1 MKNAVSFFE
10 CCKQYI
16 LNILQYAKLT
26 TSFLISIIIITICG
40 IYFLKTSNAM
50 VGLITFAT
58 NVRVEKKSKEYT
70 MADLIKIYPVF
81 NGDNYI
87 TDESKVVALVDKTE
101 NNKESEVVIDTDT
114 SLFDASAVDAISNVI
129 TITTEN
135 YTRKSTKN
143 YDRID
148 IYGITIYD
156 YSSKNIDYQELF
168 ERNVALTKKSDP
180 VLLYCSHTSETYKNS
195 ENFKFEYSGT
205 YRTKDAKYN
214 MLSVASI
221 MANAL
226 KDKGHTT
233 VFDTTPHDYTS
244 YDNAY
249 KNSLKTIN
257 SNIKKYSRFGVMI
270 DIHRDAA
277 GDLTFGP
284 TTTVNGKSTAQL
296 MLVVG
301 VGYNGFPNEYWEEN
315 LTLALKICKLGEEM
329 YPGLFRHVLVRDARY
344 NQHLSPGSLL
354 VEVGATGNTLEEA
367 YYGARC
373 FANILNKLYK

>member
-1 MKNAVSFFE
+1 MKKTVSFFVN
-10 CCKQYI
+10 CKEQIKKYI
-16 LNILQYAKLT
+16 VDLFKYAKVT
-26 TSFLISIIIITICG
+26 TSFLISVILITICG
-40 IYFLKTSNAM
+40 IHFLKTSDGM
-50 VGLITFAT
+50 DGLITFAT
-58 NVRVEKKSKEYT
+58 NVRLEQETKEYT
-70 MADLIKIYPVF
+70 VADLIKAYPVF

-87 TDESKVVALVDKTE
+87 VDERELVAEVDKAE
-101 NNKESEVVIDTDT
+101 IEEVIDEDT
-114 SLFDASAVDAISNVI
+114 SLFDASAVDAISNMI

-148 IYGITIYD
+148 MYGITIYD

-168 ERNVALTKKSDP
+168 ERNVNLTKKSDP
-180 VLLYCSHTSETYKNS
+180 VLLYCSHTSETYDNS
-195 ENFKFEYSGT
+195 ENFKFDYTGT

-221 MANAL
+221 MANTL
-226 KDKGHTT
+226 KDRGLTT

-257 SNIKKYSRFGVMI
+257 TNLEKYSRFGVVI
-270 DIHRDAA
+270 DVHRDAA
-277 GDLTFGP
+277 ADLSFGP
-284 TTTVNGKSTAQL
+284 TTTVNGKSTAKL

-301 VGYNGFPNEYWEEN
+301 VGYDSLPNEYWEEN
-315 LTLALKICKLGEEM
+315 LSLALKIAKLGEEM

-344 NQHLSPGSLL
+344 NQHLSAGSLL

-373 FANILNKLYK
+373 FANILAKLYK

>member
-1 MKNAVSFFE
+1 MKNTVSFFE
-10 CCKQYI
+10 RCKQDI
-16 LNILQYAKLT
+16 LGLFKYAKVT
-26 TSFLISIIIITICG
+26 AGFLMSVILITICG
-40 IYFLKTSNAM
+40 IHFLKTSNGM
-50 VGLITFAT
+50 EGLINFAT
-58 NVRVEKKSKEYT
+58 NIRLEQEKKEWSV
-70 MADLIKIYPVF
+70 ADLIEVYPVF
-81 NGDNYI
+81 NGDNY
-87 TDESKVVALVDKTE
+87 VVEKIQTVQVVDKVEKQETA
-101 NNKESEVVIDTDT
+101 SEDTGF
-114 SLFDASAVDAISNVI
+114 FDASAVDAISNMI
-129 TITTEN
+129 TITKEN
-135 YTRKSTKN
+135 YTKKSTKN

-148 IYGITIYD
+148 MYGFTIYD
-156 YSSKNIDYQELF
+156 YSSKNIDYQELM
-168 ERNVALTKKSDP
+168 ERNVDLTKKSDP
-180 VLLYCSHTSETYKNS
+180 ILLYCSHTSESYDNS
-195 ENFKFEYSGT
+195 ENFKFDYTGT

-221 MANAL
+221 MANTL
-226 KDKGHTT
+226 KNIGFTT

-257 SNIKKYSRFGVMI
+257 TNLDKYSRFGVMI

-284 TTTVNGKSTAQL
+284 TTTINGKSTAQL

-301 VGYNGFPNEYWEEN
+301 VGYAGFPNEYWEEN
-315 LTLALKICKLGEEM
+315 LTLALKIAKLGEEM
-329 YPGLFRHVLVRDARY
+329 YPGLFRQVLVRDARY

-373 FANILNKLYK
+373 FANILSKLYK